1 MEEAGKN
8 QQVAPSASA
17 GKSKLRYQL
26 RSAIKSKDEKPSP
39 KTDSLSSATR
49 SGRVASGMSKSMNVL
64 DLSGKDKSAKP
75 PRRLSIPAKT
85 SGTPPVK
92 RIDSMTPISEARTRR
107 SAMSQAKSETPGSE
121 VSKSGT
127 RRQYCRLS
135 TASYWLSQIKLA
147 ENAAKHSISL
157 GFFKLA
163 LEAGCEPK
171 QQMRNELKAYARK
184 HDLDEHVDF
193 VKELFAIYNITES
206 LEELQASDN
215 TSEVVQGSTKS
226 YDADVQSATS
236 TIRSRHLQPKSLNN
250 DAVRASPAA
259 RSVNKESVQKK
270 TPVARTTRGSV
281 IRGSVTKGT
290 IATHTAQ
297 KTSGE
302 EAKQKSG
309 QEKVKINKQMAENL
323 IEEDNLEAVTGN
335 EDENKENT
343 DSAMTVAVELKLLRL
358 NQSRR
363 RRTKKRSSHSLA
375 MAVASVSPS
384 SRCFQHHVLTPST
397 SRRLF
402 PSKQSLRV
410 SAMAPQKKV
419 NRYDPS
425 WKKQWY
431 GAGLF
436 AEGGEEIEV
445 DVFKKLEKRKVLSNV
460 EKSGLLTKAEQLGF
474 TLSSIEKLGVFSKAE
489 ELGLLS
495 LLENAASFSPDALA
509 SASLPAFVAA
519 ILAVVLIPDDS
530 TALIAAQAV
539 VAGTFALG
547 AVGLLV
553 GSVVLGGLQEAD

>member
-49 SGRVASGMSKSMNVL
+49 SVGRVASGMSKSMNVL

-343 DSAMTVAVELKLLRL
+343 LKLLRL